1 MTGDMEGNVQA
12 DGANPERAPSKLE
25 TVHDEPPGLKACS
38 LCAEPIPAAAI
49 KCRHCDGYQGR
60 WFFLNLSA
68 PVLSLLVALVSILSL
83 ALPTMV
89 EALRRP
95 GSDVRV
101 AFQYFENGTAYF
113 VASNG
118 GTRAGSVGEVYLD
131 YGRYGERHVL
141 RGVAGGRFVPPGAH
155 RQLAFRLPC
164 PREEAPQVEYAQDA
178 KWGSRPIAK
187 DARLAV
193 VVVQFDGTSQ
203 TQSTAIG
210 ALSGIQA
217 ITDRHARCVVAEL
230 RGAAK

>member
-1 MTGDMEGNVQA
+1 MPTIDVDVARSASQ
-12 DGANPERAPSKLE
+12 S
-25 TVHDEPPGLKACS
+25 GLMHSDATDQKACS
-38 LCAEPIPAAAI
+38 LCAERIPAAAI

-83 ALPTMV
+83 ALPTLISAV
-89 EALRRP
+89 RHP
-95 GSDVRV
+95 HSDVRV
-101 AFQYFENGTAYF
+101 AFQYFEDGTAYF

-131 YGRYGERHVL
+131 YGQQGERHVL
-141 RGVAGGRFVPPGAH
+141 RGVAGGRSVPPGAN

-164 PREEAPQVEYAQDA
+164 PREETPQVEYAQDP

-187 DARLAV
+187 DARLSA
-193 VVVQFDGTSQ
+193 VVVQFDGTSSTQ
-203 TQSTAIG
+203 TTPIG

-217 ITDRHARCVVAEL
+217 ISDRLTRCVVAEL
-230 RGAAK
+230 REPTPR